1 MASTS
6 FLNAAKRPMVD
17 ITSFL
22 KENSGGSLKYAA
34 VANEVHKLYFPYQDI
49 QTETGVVKGPIAL
62 QANVHD
68 IHVTPDKFESC
79 VCLSGV
85 TRTGDTGEVINDGSC
100 PFCDRYSDSWA
111 IKDYREKLA
120 LEGCTKTGKD
130 LEDYKKSLSSQYGS
144 EIKVSKAKPKAYVLV
159 AKFNCDS
166 QGNPQIENGLPAYE
180 LKVMALTARRLEDF
194 NSMFTTSGLTLAG
207 GELSIKY
214 PNLKDARQIVGQSVP
229 MPAFGAASVT
239 NSYPAIIEKI
249 QADVANFKWEGL
261 ESSFPEWKGMTTE
274 QAKIKCNSM
283 FSAWDSYTKELTT
296 NPNARYLEYGN
307 GSGNNPALTM
317 NTNAG
322 VAQGQAHPQMQM
334 PGGMNPS
341 MGGMQGFTGMNA
353 PDGNNAAP
361 TMGMGDMGTMF
372 GNMSNGPTL

>member
-1 MASTS
+1 
-6 FLNAAKRPMVD
+6 
-17 ITSFL
+17 
-22 KENSGGSLKYAA
+22 
-34 VANEVHKLYFPYQDI
+34 
-49 QTETGVVKGPIAL
+49 
-62 QANVHD
+62 
-68 IHVTPDKFESC
+68 
-79 VCLSGV
+79 
-85 TRTGDTGEVINDGSC
+85 
-100 PFCDRYSDSWA
+100 
-111 IKDYREKLA
+111 
-120 LEGCTKTGKD
+120 
-130 LEDYKKSLSSQYGS
+130 
-144 EIKVSKAKPKAYVLV
+144 
-159 AKFNCDS
+159 
-166 QGNPQIENGLPAYE
+166 
-180 LKVMALTARRLEDF
+180 
-194 NSMFTTSGLTLAG
+194 
-207 GELSIKY
+207 
-214 PNLKDARQIVGQSVP
+214 